1 MKKSTRNFRYNHRK
15 KGLCVRCEN
24 MSSFIVMD
32 IVKEAEKFED
42 CIHFEIGQPDLPP
55 STKVKEA
62 LHVNIDANKFS
73 YTQSHGLIALREK
86 IAQHYAK
93 TYGVHVDIEQI
104 FLTPG
109 TSGAFLI
116 AYALT
121 LGKDAT
127 LGFSDPSYP
136 CYKNFAYLLDIKPL
150 FMPIGKEDNF
160 ELHVKDLE
168 AQSLDALQI
177 SSPAN
182 PTGNIYN
189 TQTLKELVRYCE
201 AKNIAFISDELYHG
215 LTYEKE
221 ANCALEFGDKNVY
234 VINGF
239 SKYYCMPGQRL
250 GWVIVPKEKIRHA
263 EMVAQNLFISAPTL
277 SQYGALEAFDEEYLS
292 FIKHEFKARRDFLY
306 TELST
311 LFEIDAKPEGAFYI
325 WANISRYSND
335 SFAFAKELL
344 ETIHIATTPGV
355 DFGTNGTNHY
365 LRFAYTRNIEHMR
378 EGVQRLKNYLK
389 DRK

>member
-1 MKKSTRNFRYNHRK
+1 M
-15 KGLCVRCEN
+15 RCEN

-55 STKVKEA
+55 SPNVKEA

-250 GWVIVPKEKIRHA
+250 GWVIVPKEKVRHA

-325 WANISRYSND
+325 WANISHYSND

-365 LRFAYTRNIEHMR
+365 LRFAYTRSVEHMR
-378 EGVQRLKNYLK
+378 EGVERLKNYLK
-389 DRK
+389 ERK